1 MSNPTFRG
9 VFTALVT
16 PFLDDGSIDLD
27 AYRRLIEKQIESGV
41 HGLVPCGT
49 TGEAAT
55 LRHEEHLLVVRTCVE
70 QVAGRVP
77 VIAGASANDTAQA
90 VALHRDVEKLGVDAA
105 LHATPWYNKPT
116 QEGLYRHYRAIAQS
130 SDLPIVLYNV
140 PGRTGV
146 DLLPA
151 TIERLAKEFPSIVA
165 VKEATG
171 SVARAEDIL
180 RNVLPARPDFSVL
193 SGEDSFILPLMAM
206 GGHGVISVISHL
218 CARDLVAMLAAFD
231 GGEMAVAQSLAHRV
245 APLVPAMF
253 FRSNPIPVKSALAL
267 RGDMQEVF
275 RLPLCPLDDAERE
288 ELLGRLDRAGYAGTP
303 A

>member
-1 MSNPTFRG
+1 MSNPSFRG

-16 PFLDDGSIDLD
+16 PFLHDGNLDLE
-27 AYRRLIEKQIESGV
+27 AYRRLIEAQIESGV

-55 LRHEEHLLVVRTCVE
+55 LGHEEHLEVVRVCVE

-77 VIAGASANDTAQA
+77 VIAGASANNTAQA
-90 VALHRDVEKLGVDAA
+90 VELHRAVAGLGVDAA

-130 SDLPIVLYNV
+130 TDLPIVLYNV

-146 DLLPA
+146 DLLPE
-151 TIERLAKEFPSIVA
+151 TIERLATEFPSVVA

-180 RNVLPARPDFSVL
+180 RKVLPIRPDFAVL

-218 CARDLVAMLAAFD
+218 CAKDLVEMLAAFD
-231 GGEMAVAQSLAHRV
+231 AGNLVQAQTYAHRV

-267 RGDMQEVF
+267 RGEMREVF
-275 RLPLCPLDDAERE
+275 RLPLCPLDDAERA
-288 ELLGRLDRAGYAGTP
+288 ELLHRLEAAGFAGSKP
-303 A
+303 

>member
-1 MSNPTFRG
+1 MSRTKFHG

-16 PFLDDGSIDLD
+16 PFAEDGSLDLD
-27 AYRRLIEKQIESGV
+27 AYRRLIESQIEAGV
-41 HGLVPCGT
+41 NGLVPCGT

-55 LRHEEHLLVVRTCVE
+55 LRVDEHIAVVRTCVE

-77 VIAGASANDTAQA
+77 VIAGASSNDTAQA
-90 VALHRDVEKLGVDAA
+90 VELHREMEKLGVDAT

-116 QEGLYRHYRAIAQS
+116 QEGLYRHFRALAGA

-146 DLLPA
+146 DLLPE
-151 TIERLAKEFPSIVA
+151 TIERLARDCPAVVA

-171 SVARAEDIL
+171 SVARAEEIL
-180 RNVLPARPDFSVL
+180 RQVLPHRPDFSVL
-193 SGEDSFILPLMAM
+193 SGEDAFILPLLAM

-218 CARDLVAMLAAFD
+218 CAADLVAMIRAFEQGELADAQAF
-231 GGEMAVAQSLAHRV
+231 AHRV

-267 RGDMQEVF
+267 LGQMQEVF
-275 RLPLCPLDDAERE
+275 RLPLCPLQPGEKAE
-288 ELLGRLDRAGYAGTP
+288 LVKRLAEAGYAV
-303 A
+303 ASA